1 MPITFSCSSCKQGL
15 KVKDELAGRS
25 VKCPKCATVTK
36 VPVPA
41 PEPEP
46 AADPE
51 LRIIEEEPAPAPA
64 PAQAGVRPSR
74 PRAADPTLPRRR
86 VIAPAPRSDGR
97 YLLQGAAG
105 GVVAAV
111 LGAFVWYM
119 IVKGIHM
126 KIGWVAWGIGWAAG
140 FGVVVLSGGRGGA
153 ALPFIGAGAA
163 LLGWLLGEYMIFSWV
178 FPELLQKELA
188 GRMGRSAQTSEALQE
203 VLSQISFGDYL
214 KGTFGF
220 MDGVF
225 ICLAVATG
233 WGVPQ
238 KMAAD

>member
-1 MPITFSCSSCKQGL
+1 MAITFSCSSCKQGL

-25 VKCPKCATVTK
+25 VKCPKCAQVTK
-36 VPVPA
+36 VPA

-46 AADPE
+46 ASDPE
-51 LRIIEEEPAPAPA
+51 LRIIEEEPAPAP
-64 PAQAGVRPSR
+64 VRVPR

-86 VIAPAPRSDGR
+86 TIVSAPRSDGR

-105 GVVAAV
+105 GVVAAI
-111 LGAFVWYM
+111 LGAFVWYL
-119 IVKGIHM
+119 IVKGIKM
-126 KIGWVAWGIGWAAG
+126 KIGWVAWGIGGAAG
-140 FGVVVLSGGRGGA
+140 FGVVLLSGGRGGA

-163 LLGWLLGEYMIFSWV
+163 LLGWLLGEYMIYSWV
-178 FPELLQKELA
+178 FQDLLQKELA
-188 GRMGRSAQTSEALQE
+188 VRMGKSAQTSEALQTL
-203 VLSQISFGDYL
+203 LSQISFGDYL
-214 KGTFGF
+214 KGTFGI

>member
-1 MPITFSCSSCKQGL
+1 MAITFSCSSCKQGL

-25 VKCPKCATVTK
+25 VKCPKCAKVTK
-36 VPVPA
+36 VPA

-64 PAQAGVRPSR
+64 PVRASR
-74 PRAADPTLPRRR
+74 PRAAGPMPPPRRR
-86 VIAPAPRSDGR
+86 GSASAPASDGR

-105 GVVAAV
+105 GVAAAI

-119 IVKGIHM
+119 IVKGIKM
-126 KIGWVAWGIGWAAG
+126 RIGWVAWGIGGAAG
-140 FGVVVLSGGRGGA
+140 FGVVLLSGGRGGA

-163 LLGWLLGEYMIFSWV
+163 LLGWLLGEYMIYSWV
-178 FPELLQKELA
+178 TKEI
-188 GRMGRSAQTSEALQE
+188 SAQGSEAMRE
-203 VLSQISFGDYL
+203 FISQLSFGDYL
-214 KGTFGF
+214 QASVGLKGGF
-220 MDGVF
+220 FVL
-225 ICLAVATG
+225 LAVATG